1 MVLCTIWIDFMVKRY
16 LQKKQTESPKNKSD
30 ILNSDV
36 RELYLLEKL
45 YEAIRN
51 DKGRIK
57 ELSAREFYL
66 LERFY
71 EAIRKDKNRN
81 EKLMP
86 K

>member
-1 MVLCTIWIDFMVKRY
+1 VVRRY
-16 LQKKQTESPKNKSD
+16 LQKKQTESPKSKSN

-51 DKGRIK
+51 DKGRIN

>member
-1 MVLCTIWIDFMVKRY
+1 MVRRY
-16 LQKKQTESPKNKSD
+16 LQKKQESSKSKPTMP
-30 ILNSDV
+30 NSDV

-51 DKGRIK
+51 DKGRIT

-66 LERFY
+66 LERLY
-71 EAIRKDKNRN
+71 EAIRSDKNRN

-86 K
+86 N

>member
-1 MVLCTIWIDFMVKRY
+1 MVRKY
-16 LQKKQTESPKNKSD
+16 LQKKQESPKSESN
-30 ILNSDV
+30 IVNSDV
-36 RELYLLEKL
+36 QELYLLEKL

-57 ELSAREFYL
+57 ELSDREFYL
-66 LERFY
+66 LEKLY

-86 K
+86 N